1 MNLPEFGVK
10 RAITTIMIFLAMIIL
25 GLVSLAGLGIDLMP
39 EIEIP
44 TIGVVTKYEGAGPQE
59 VESRITKL
67 LEAQLAT
74 VANLDKI
81 ESISQDDLSIITL
94 RFDWGTNL
102 DAASNDVR
110 DKIGLVKP
118 LLPRD
123 AQEPY
128 IFKFD
133 ISMFPIMFIGFT
145 AKESFPQLQHI
156 IDKEVCDV
164 LKTIPGVAAAEVR
177 GGLERQI
184 SVELDRQKM
193 EARHLSI
200 LEVVEA
206 IHAANLDLPG
216 GHLKTGKMDFLVR
229 TPMELKV
236 EEVERVIVGMQKGL
250 PIYLKDIA
258 TVKDDFKELTQDV
271 RVDQRRG
278 VYVLVQK
285 QSGANTVAVSDQVLK
300 ALQEIQKKLP
310 PDVRMSLVRH
320 DAQNIKLAINR
331 MAETA
336 FIALILVVLV
346 VLIFLRHL
354 VSGLIVAISL
364 PTSLIITFALMYFAD
379 YTLNVLTLC
388 ALTIA
393 IGLVVDDSIVVLEN
407 IHRHQSIGERPV
419 AAAIFAPA
427 EVGNAVIAATLTMV
441 AVFFPIVF
449 VKGISGILFRQLSFV
464 IILAMLASLASALIL
479 VPMLSSRFLNLKGE
493 HEKSRWSRIKVWAE
507 EIFNGLDNRYRL
519 FLGWAL
525 RHKKIVIGGGIIFLI
540 SSIVLLPRIGTEFMP
555 ESDMNQFR
563 IVVELPVG
571 TRYEE
576 TEKVVKAVEEIV
588 IKNTP
593 EMETYFSRWGYG
605 RVSLGTFLGG
615 KEGSH
620 VGSVWVRLIS
630 KNDRQRSNK
639 EIVQALRPL
648 TKDFAGSIIRFS
660 TDDPMAG
667 LLFGGG
673 RAFQVEVWGWD
684 LDEARRVSNEV
695 ANILSGIS
703 GLTDIEISRE
713 EGKPELRV
721 LVDREKASLLGLD
734 VATIAN
740 TVKIAIAGEGER
752 ATKFRAGGEEFDIY
766 PRLREE
772 DRQKIEDLARLYVK
786 SRLGQKI
793 YLANVARLEEAT
805 GPVRIERKGQQRI
818 VKVMADIYQRDL
830 GSVVE
835 EAKAKLTRLALP
847 PGFSLHF
854 GGAREEQ
861 EKAFQWLLLA
871 LVLGMVLVY
880 MVMASQFESL
890 RDPLIM
896 YFAIPFAISGLIW
909 TLFITG
915 HRLSV
920 PSFIG
925 LIMLVGIVAKNGIIL
940 IDYINILRARG
951 MSVSEAV
958 MTGGRTRLR
967 PVLMTAFSTFLGL
980 LPLALRGGEAAE
992 FWQPLAAPAAGG
1004 LLISTLITL
1013 IFVPT
1018 LYAAFEERTEK
1029 KKAKKLSAEGD
1040 NLR

>member
-10 RAITTIMIFLAMIIL
+10 RAVTTVMIFLAMIIL

-59 VESRITKL
+59 VESRITKV

-74 VANLDKI
+74 VSNLDKI

-145 AKESFPQLQHI
+145 AEESFPQLQHI

-193 EARHLSI
+193 EARNLSI

-236 EEVERVIVGMQKGL
+236 EEVERVIVGAYKGL

-271 RVDQRRG
+271 RVDRRRG

-285 QSGANTVAVSDQVLK
+285 QSGANTVAVSDRVLK
-300 ALQEIQKKLP
+300 ALKEIQKKLP
-310 PDVRMSLVRH
+310 SDVRMSLVRH
-320 DAQNIKLAINR
+320 DAQNIKLAVNR
-331 MAETA
+331 VAETA
-336 FIALILVVLV
+336 IVALILVVLV

-407 IHRHQSIGERPV
+407 IHRHQSIGERPM

-427 EVGNAVIAATLTMV
+427 EVGNAVIAATLTMI
-441 AVFFPIVF
+441 AVFFPIIF
-449 VKGISGILFRQLSFV
+449 VKGISGILFRQMSFV
-464 IILAMLASLASALIL
+464 IILALLASLASALIL
-479 VPMLSSRFLNLKGE
+479 VPMLCSRFLNLSAENKG
-493 HEKSRWSRIKVWAE
+493 RWSRIKAQGE
-507 EIFNGLDNRYRL
+507 RIFDSLDSRYRL
-519 FLGWAL
+519 LLGWAL
-525 RHKKIVIGGGIIFLI
+525 RHKKIVLGGGVIFLI
-540 SSIVLLPRIGTEFMP
+540 SGILLLPQVGTEFMP
-555 ESDMNQFR
+555 EADMNQLR
-563 IVVELPVG
+563 LVVELPVG
-571 TRYEE
+571 TRFEE
-576 TEKVVKAVEEIV
+576 TEKVIKAVEEIL
-588 IKNTP
+588 IKHTP
-593 EMETYFSRWGYG
+593 ELQTYFSRWGYG
-605 RVSLGTFLGG
+605 RVGLGTFLGG

-620 VGSVWVRLIS
+620 IGSVWVRLIS

-648 TKDFAGSIIRFS
+648 TKDIPGSIIRYS

-684 LDEARRVSNEV
+684 LDEARRISQEV
-695 ANILSGIS
+695 AQILSSIP

-721 LVDREKASLLGLD
+721 VVDREKAALLGLD

-740 TVKIAIAGEGER
+740 TVKVAVAGEGER

-772 DRQKIEDLARLYVK
+772 DRQRIEDLSHLYVK
-786 SRLGQKI
+786 SRSGQKI
-793 YLANVARLEEAT
+793 YLANIAKIEEAT

-830 GSVVE
+830 GSVVN
-835 EAKAKLTRLALP
+835 EAKAKLSRLALP
-847 PGFSLHF
+847 PGFSLNF

-861 EKAFQWLLLA
+861 EKAFRWLLLA

-896 YFAIPFAISGLIW
+896 YFAIPFAITGLIW

-940 IDYINILRARG
+940 IDYINVLRARG
-951 MSVSEAV
+951 MSVREAV
-958 MTGGRTRLR
+958 MAGGRTRLR
-967 PVLMTAFSTFLGL
+967 PVLMTAFSTFFGL

-1029 KKAKKLSAEGD
+1029 KQRQNKKTMAG
-1040 NLR
+1040 

>member
-10 RAITTIMIFLAMIIL
+10 RAVTTIMIFLAMIIL
-25 GLVSLAGLGIDLMP
+25 GLVSLTGLGIDLMP

-59 VESRITKL
+59 VESRLTKV

-110 DKIGLVKP
+110 DKIGLVQP
-118 LLPRD
+118 LLPRE

-145 AKESFPQLQHI
+145 AEESFPQLQHI

-164 LKTIPGVAAAEVR
+164 LKTIPGVATAEVR

-184 SVELDRQKM
+184 SVDLDRQKM
-193 EARHLSI
+193 EARNLSI

-236 EEVERVIVGMQKGL
+236 EEIERVIVGGQKGL

-271 RVDQRRG
+271 RVDRRRG

-285 QSGANTVAVSDQVLK
+285 QSGANTVAVSDRVLQ
-300 ALQEIQKKLP
+300 ALKDIQKKLP
-310 PDVRMSLVRH
+310 ADVRMSLVRH

-331 MAETA
+331 MTETA
-336 FIALILVVLV
+336 IIALGLVVLV

-354 VSGLIVAISL
+354 VSGFIVAISL
-364 PTSLIITFALMYFAD
+364 PTSLIITFVLMYFAD

-407 IHRHQSIGERPV
+407 IHRHQSIGERPL

-427 EVGNAVIAATLTMV
+427 EVGNAIIAATLTMI

-449 VKGISGILFRQLSFV
+449 VKGISGILFRQMSFV
-464 IILAMLASLASALIL
+464 IILALLASLASALIL
-479 VPMLSSRFLNLKGE
+479 VPMLSSRFLNLKADNNKRWKKIKAGGE
-493 HEKSRWSRIKVWAE
+493 R
-507 EIFNGLDNRYRL
+507 IFNGLESRYRL
-519 FLGWAL
+519 LLGWAL

-540 SSIVLLPRIGTEFMP
+540 SSIFLLPLVGTEFMP
-555 ESDMNQFR
+555 ESDMNQLR

-576 TEKVVKAVEEIV
+576 TEKVVRTVEEIV

-593 EMETYFSRWGYG
+593 ELQTYFSRWGYG
-605 RVSLGTFLGG
+605 RVGLGTFLGG

-620 VGSVWVRLIS
+620 IGAVWVRLIS

-639 EIVQALRPL
+639 EIVQAIRPL
-648 TKDFAGSIIRFS
+648 TKDIAGSIIRFS

-684 LDEARRVSNEV
+684 LDEARRTSHKV
-695 ANILSGIS
+695 AQILSGIP

-721 LVDREKASLLGLD
+721 LVDREKAALLGLD

-740 TVKIAIAGEGER
+740 TVKVAVAGEGER
-752 ATKFRAGGEEFDIY
+752 AAKFRAGGEEFDIY

-772 DRQKIEDLARLYVK
+772 DRQRIEDLANLYVK
-786 SRLGQKI
+786 SRLGQKV

-830 GSVVE
+830 GSVVD
-835 EAKAKLTRLALP
+835 EAKEKLSRLALP
-847 PGFSLHF
+847 PGFSLYF

-861 EKAFQWLLLA
+861 EKAFRWLLLA
-871 LVLGMVLVY
+871 LILGMVLVY

-896 YFAIPFAISGLIW
+896 YFAIPFAITGLIW

-925 LIMLVGIVAKNGIIL
+925 MIMLVGIVAKNGIIL

-951 MSVSEAV
+951 MNVREAV
-958 MTGGRTRLR
+958 VTGGRTRLR
-967 PVLMTAFSTFLGL
+967 PVLMTAFSTFFGL
-980 LPLALRGGEAAE
+980 LPLALRGGEASE

-1029 KKAKKLSAEGD
+1029 KKMKALPEER
-1040 NLR
+1040 NNFR

>member
-1 MNLPEFGVK
+1 MNLPEFGVN
-10 RAITTIMIFLAMIIL
+10 RVVTTAMIFLAMIIL

-59 VESRITKL
+59 VESRITKV
-67 LEAQLAT
+67 LETQLAT
-74 VANLDKI
+74 VYNLDKI
-81 ESISQDDLSIITL
+81 ESISQDDLSVITL

-118 LLPRD
+118 LLPND

-133 ISMFPIMFIGFT
+133 ISMFPIMFMGFT
-145 AKESFPQLQHI
+145 AEENFPQLYHL

-184 SVELDRQKM
+184 CVNLDRRRL
-193 EARHLSI
+193 EARNLSI
-200 LEVVEA
+200 LEVVNA

-216 GHLKTGKMDFLVR
+216 GHLKTGRMDFLVR

-236 EEVERVIVGMQKGL
+236 EEVERVVVAADHSS
-250 PIYLKDIA
+250 PIYLKDVA
-258 TVKDDFKELTQDV
+258 TVRDDFKELTQDV
-271 RVDQRRG
+271 RVDRRKG
-278 VYVLVQK
+278 LYVLVQK
-285 QSGANTVAVSDQVLK
+285 QSGANTVAVADRVLVAMK
-300 ALQEIQKKLP
+300 EIQKNLP
-310 PDVRMSLVRH
+310 PDVKMSLVRN
-320 DAQNIKLAINR
+320 DAQNIKLAVAR
-331 MAETA
+331 VSETGI
-336 FIALILVVLV
+336 IALILVFLV
-346 VLIFLRHL
+346 VLLFLRHL
-354 VSGLIVAISL
+354 TSGFIVAVSL
-364 PTSLIITFALMYFAD
+364 PTSLIITFALMYFGG
-379 YTLNVLTLC
+379 YTLNVLTLS

-393 IGLVVDDSIVVLEN
+393 IGLVVDDAIVVLEN
-407 IHRHQSIGERPV
+407 IHRHQTAGERPRT
-419 AAAIFAPA
+419 AAIFAPS

-449 VKGISGILFRQLSFV
+449 VKGISGILFRQMSFV
-464 IILAMLASLASALIL
+464 IVLALMASLASALIL
-479 VPMLSSRFLNLKGE
+479 VPMLSSKFLHLEEHGE
-493 HEKSRWSRIKVWAE
+493 KRKFGRIKAFGESVFE
-507 EIFNGLDNRYRL
+507 GLDNKYRNI
-519 FLGWAL
+519 LGWAL
-525 RHKKIVIGGGIIFLI
+525 NHRKIVIAGGGAFL
-540 SSIVLLPRIGTEFMP
+540 LLSLLLVPFVGTEFMP
-555 ESDMNQFR
+555 ESDMNQMR
-563 IVVELPVG
+563 ITIELPVG

-576 TEKVVKAVEEIV
+576 TEKVVRAVEEIM
-588 IKNTP
+588 IKHTP
-593 EMETYFSRWGYG
+593 ELQTYFSRWGYG

-615 KEGSH
+615 KEGTYL
-620 VGSVWVRLIS
+620 GMVWARLVS
-630 KNDRQRSNK
+630 KEDRRRSNK
-639 EIVQALRPL
+639 EIVESLRPL
-648 TKDFAGSIIRFS
+648 TKEIPESIIRFS
-660 TDDPMAG
+660 TDDPMHG
-667 LLFGGG
+667 LAFGGG

-684 LDEARRVSNEV
+684 LEEARRVSQEV
-695 ANILSGIS
+695 ARILSGIE
-703 GLTDIEISRE
+703 GLTDVEISRD

-721 LVDREKASLLGLD
+721 LIDRDKASLLGLN

-740 TVKIAIAGEGER
+740 TVQIAIGGEAEK
-752 ATKFRAGGEEFDIY
+752 AAKFRAGGEEFDIY

-772 DRQKIEDLARLYVK
+772 DRQRIEDLGLLFIKSPSGKQIRL
-786 SRLGQKI
+786 S
-793 YLANVARLEEAT
+793 NVARIEEAT

-830 GSVVE
+830 GSVVR
-835 EAKAKLTRLALP
+835 EAKEKLSNLALP
-847 PGFSLHF
+847 PGFSLKF

-861 EKAFQWLLLA
+861 EKAFRWLLLS

-880 MVMASQFESL
+880 MVMASQFESM

-896 YFAIPFAISGLIW
+896 YFAIPFALIGVIW
-909 TLFITG
+909 TLMLTG

-951 MSVSEAV
+951 MGVREAV
-958 MTGGRTRLR
+958 VTGGRTRLR
-967 PVLMTAFSTFLGL
+967 PVLMTAFAAFFGL
-980 LPLALRGGEAAE
+980 LPLAVRGGEASE

-1004 LLISTLITL
+1004 LLVSTFITL

-1018 LYAAFEERTEK
+1018 LYSVFEERTERRK
-1029 KKAKKLSAEGD
+1029 REARNANGEIGK
-1040 NLR
+1040 